1 MMPAESHFAGIVFLC
16 ASFSIQQIRRHDLLL
31 RSVCNFWIRQAEPR
45 QCQKNQQAVFLLLRS
60 ACNLWIRQAAP
71 RQCQKISKLF
81 FAIALGLHYLCI
93 KPVIV

>member
-45 QCQKNQQAVFLLLRS
+45 QCQKISKLFFAIALGLQSLDKTGCAS
-60 ACNLWIRQAAP
+60 AMS
-71 RQCQKISKLF
+71 KISKLF

>member
-16 ASFSIQQIRRHDLLL
+16 ASFSIQQIRRYD
-31 RSVCNFWIRQAEPR
+31 
-45 QCQKNQQAVFLLLRS
+45 LLLRS

-71 RQCQKISKLF
+71 RQCQKNSLLF

-93 KPVIV
+93 KPVIVNL